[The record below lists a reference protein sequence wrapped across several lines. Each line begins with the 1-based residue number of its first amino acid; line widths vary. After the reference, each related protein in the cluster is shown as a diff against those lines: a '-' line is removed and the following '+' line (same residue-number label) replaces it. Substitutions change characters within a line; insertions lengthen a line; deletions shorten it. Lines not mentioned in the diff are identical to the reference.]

1 MASPILSYFD
11 LLDQLNLRARSQIL
25 KKLAKGLSWLLRT
38 KLINVGKNFQS
49 YGSQVVYLGTK
60 LSVTNAYL
68 GISIT

>member
-38 KLINVGKNFQS
+38 KLINVGKKFQ
-49 YGSQVVYLGTK
+49 VMVAK
-60 LSVTNAYL
+60 
-68 GISIT
+68 